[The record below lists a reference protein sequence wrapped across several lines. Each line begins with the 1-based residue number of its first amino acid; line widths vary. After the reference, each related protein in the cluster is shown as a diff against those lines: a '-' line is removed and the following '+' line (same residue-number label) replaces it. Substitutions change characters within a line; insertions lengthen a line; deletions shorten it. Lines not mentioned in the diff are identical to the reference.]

1 MERFGQFEIVRPLGV
16 GGMAETALA
25 VRRGEGEVEQRVCL
39 KRILPAFSR
48 DPEFVRAFQAEA
60 RLGMRMVHPH
70 VCRLY
75 DFGNQDGTFWMS
87 MEYLDGGDLR
97 SLLENLETLSQ
108 PIPIDVVLLLAL
120 DIASAL
126 HYAHELR
133 VDGRAHEIVHRDIS
147 PSNVLIDATGH
158 FKLADFGIAKA
169 SAGGE
174 VTRTGVVK
182 GKIPYMS
189 PEHAR
194 GSKIDGRADLWSF
207 GVLLYEA
214 LAGQRPFRGSH
225 EVETLLAVTEGRRQK
240 LLEVAPHTPPL
251 LAQVVENLLEPDLA
265 KRTAKAADVIEAL
278 ASTPPPAN
286 ARLRLASLIQHIHD
300 ETRKTDQRAIGD
312 AVTAFAPD
320 GATGASPEP
329 TMMAKDGVAAGVAKG
344 PVSASPHDATRAATP
359 VLAAM
364 DTKAIVAP
372 EATIMEVAERG
383 LLRANEPRSSEPRA
397 SEALPSSSSASLAPP
412 MASLTDTEAVVVPST
427 GVRRSAQIVIAFAAM
442 GTLGLGLLA
451 WGAAGG
457 SPTSAA
463 STGASGAVAPAV
475 VDVPTVP
482 TTALPS
488 VLAATSPVTAPVTGP
503 ITAPPT
509 AVVAEARIE
518 APTADPSEP
527 SGEPASDPNSDA
539 TTPIPAAAGSDTE
552 ATASEH
558 EATAERGTLVM
569 AATPWGN
576 IWLDGRRLGMGP
588 VTRRVSPGR
597 HTVGAGNDRPT
608 STRTVQVEPG
618 QRLEVALRVGE

>member
-75 DFGNQDGTFWMS
+75 DFGNHDGTFWMS

-147 PSNVLIDATGH
+147 PSNVLIDSTGH

-251 LAQVVENLLEPDLA
+251 LAQVVEKLLEPDLDQ
-265 KRTAKAADVIEAL
+265 RTAKAADVIEAL
-278 ASTPPPAN
+278 ASTPPPSN
-286 ARLRLASLIQHIHD
+286 ARLRLASLIQRIHD

-312 AVTAFAPD
+312 AATAFAPD
-320 GATGASPEP
+320 ATGASPEP
-329 TMMAKDGVAAGVAKG
+329 TMMAKDGVAPGVAKG
-344 PVSASPHDATRAATP
+344 PVSASPHDETRAATP

-364 DTKAIVAP
+364 DTKAIAMP
-372 EATIMEVAERG
+372 AATMMDVAERPT
-383 LLRANEPRSSEPRA
+383 PRT
-397 SEALPSSSSASLAPP
+397 SEALPSSSSASLTVPS
-412 MASLTDTEAVVVPST
+412 ASLTDTEAVVAPSV
-427 GVRRSAQIVIAFAAM
+427 GVRRSAQFVIAFAAA
-442 GTLGLGLLA
+442 GTLGLGLFA
-451 WGAAGG
+451 WGAMGA
-457 SPTSAA
+457 SPANTD
-463 STGASGAVAPAV
+463 STGAPAAAIV
-475 VDVPTVP
+475 EVPTVP
-482 TTALPS
+482 STASDVPTPP
-488 VLAATSPVTAPVTGP
+488 LAAPPAGIVPEIIPEISASTETPTTTGTPMTTGTPTTEAPVEAE
-503 ITAPPT
+503 TA
-509 AVVAEARIE
+509 E
-518 APTADPSEP
+518 
-527 SGEPASDPNSDA
+527 
-539 TTPIPAAAGSDTE
+539 TE
-552 ATASEH
+552 SEH
-558 EATAERGTLVM
+558 EVTAERGTLVM

-588 VTRRVSPGR
+588 VTRRVNAGR
-597 HTVGAGNDRPT
+597 HTVGAGNDRPV
-608 STRTVQVEPG
+608 SSRTVNVEPG
-618 QRLEVALRVGE
+618 ERLEVALRVGD